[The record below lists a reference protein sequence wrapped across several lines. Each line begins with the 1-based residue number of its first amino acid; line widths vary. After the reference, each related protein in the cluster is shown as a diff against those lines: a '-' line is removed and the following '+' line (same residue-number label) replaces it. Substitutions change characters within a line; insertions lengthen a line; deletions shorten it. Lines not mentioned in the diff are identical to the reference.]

1 MSMPMYRP
9 MRDDLELKWPSGRK
23 LLRSPWL
30 IMIRK
35 SVGDKKVLNH
45 RLSGWKK
52 LFKCR
57 RKRPSKRK
65 KKCIFVGWKMASHA
79 CPQRLLH
86 VTVGFQCARE
96 TSPRCGG
103 ATVPPC
109 NHSGCPTTPSKAIL
123 KHMTTPYGT
132 LYQISNFPR
141 EQNTIILNRPR
152 WSNTSSSLLCVRW
165 NF

>member
-1 MSMPMYRP
+1 MIQMP
-9 MRDDLELKWPSGRK
+9 EKASEQ
-23 LLRSPWL
+23 
-30 IMIRK
+30 
-35 SVGDKKVLNH
+35 KK
-45 RLSGWKK
+45 KK
-52 LFKCR
+52 LHFCR
-57 RKRPSKRK
+57 S
-65 KKCIFVGWKMASHA
+65 KMASHA
-79 CPQRLLH
+79 RPQRLLH
-86 VTVGFQCARE
+86 VTVGFQRTHE

-152 WSNTSSSLLCVRW
+152 DKSKGREMTRRRHDMNSSSKCRPHCGRPYGVE
-165 NF
+165 FSAATKV

>member
-1 MSMPMYRP
+1 
-9 MRDDLELKWPSGRK
+9 
-23 LLRSPWL
+23 
-30 IMIRK
+30 MIRK

-65 KKCIFVGWKMASHA
+65 KSCIFVGWKMASHA
-79 CPQRLLH
+79 RPQRLLH
-86 VTVGFQCARE
+86 VTVGFQRTHE

-141 EQNTIILNRPR
+141 EQNTIILNRPVWCHGHDACHVHVCTVFIITESKKCGIQYVYR
-152 WSNTSSSLLCVRW
+152 P
-165 NF
+165 

>member
-1 MSMPMYRP
+1 
-9 MRDDLELKWPSGRK
+9 
-23 LLRSPWL
+23 
-30 IMIRK
+30 
-35 SVGDKKVLNH
+35 
-45 RLSGWKK
+45 
-52 LFKCR
+52 
-57 RKRPSKRK
+57 
-65 KKCIFVGWKMASHA
+65 MASHEH
-79 CPQRLLH
+79 PQRLLH

-141 EQNTIILNRPR
+141 EQNTIILNRPQQLLTTTPAIKNR
-152 WSNTSSSLLCVRW
+152 ISVNNGSLATVAVSARLQ
-165 NF
+165 